1 MSRSSS
7 PPKNS
12 SLDENQSSDPLNS
25 KGPSQRS
32 PSKLSEDIGSD
43 DTLDIDLTPL
53 ERTELTYSLKSSEE
67 TIDLEEYER
76 QNDTL
81 DPGYQKDTSLKKGP
95 KKSDQDRKDLQLIS
109 GQQFGVYEILHRI
122 GSGGMGSVYAA
133 FNHQLKRRV
142 ALKVIQ
148 KDSAIS
154 STQNLLQEAQSI
166 AQLEHPHIVTVYN
179 VGEEGGLFYI
189 EMQLILGQPLNHVL
203 REEVL
208 PIERIIRL
216 LTELASALNHAHERG
231 VIHRDIK
238 AENVLVSDDGSAQL
252 VDFGL
257 SQIDR
262 ESLRKMRAVDGLGS
276 DESEQPTSHQ
286 SQYSRSGTPAYM
298 APEFWLKGDAGVSTD
313 LYAFGVM
320 AYLMYE
326 GNLPFKGSSWH
337 EVMEAH
343 LDHQPEPLSEHKTS
357 SQLPRLIMDCIE
369 RDPKDRPSGTREVL
383 KRLQTAQDEHVSNM
397 DHTIEPPTSF
407 WMRWPQLS
415 LRFVFSLISL
425 ILITVGCLH
434 ISLWER
440 LDHSTL
446 DFMQFLQ
453 PEAKSTPVGLIK
465 IDEVAAINKGKY
477 FNRKAFSSVIKN
489 TLNDGALSV
498 GVDLVMDLSESL
510 LSDMYWESLV
520 YDERVIQS
528 VALLNMTDEQDSL
541 MDVNHREPVY
551 EPAGNTSPLT
561 PKSVDEGRER
571 IEVDLQHT
579 LPIENGEIEGEENAP
594 MFIKPIPDFLK
605 GGHVLGH
612 IQLSRD
618 PDGVTR
624 RIPMLIKLHGRFYPA
639 LSLLLAAQTLGAKA
653 DHIQY
658 KNGKLSIHPPKG
670 RRISIPVDNE
680 GRLLLRVRGDAN
692 QRPSKSIVALLSSS
706 GDVPSRVG
714 QASALILGVSTPS
727 EGDYGPLSYWR
738 YTPLSYAHIVAAEN
752 IINRDFLQSASP
764 RLSLVLTLILVLL
777 TFWLTSLARGAL
789 SLVSV
794 ILCQIVA
801 VGVALSALVLLDIAL
816 PLASLS
822 IHIGLANLW
831 ALIYRALHER
841 KLRVDLTNRL
851 GQALPP
857 SVAQRLISESVYK
870 AQPQYNATRVSLVL
884 CSLQLADLDELSE
897 ELEPI
902 NFAKV
907 LRQFAQRIRKLTL
920 DFGGVLT
927 SSQRGGVLITF
938 HPTKEEQGEEEVT
951 LRSALFAV
959 AIHQLAHEEE
969 WRWSAMKVKPPRLNL
984 SLHWGDL
991 ISGPMSLHYKE
1002 TYTIYGEVV
1011 QCAELLSQNTYD
1023 GTLISES
1030 FIKVCS
1036 PKIFTTPGPT
1046 ITIKG
1051 HPMKTRYFD
1060 EIRADNELAALDK
1073 GSIKT

>member
-12 SLDENQSSDPLNS
+12 SLDENQNSDSLNS
-25 KGPSQRS
+25 KGSGQLSS
-32 PSKLSEDIGSD
+32 PKLKEDIGSD

-53 ERTELTYSLKSSEE
+53 ERSERIYSLKSSEE
-67 TIDLEEYER
+67 TIDFEEYQR
-76 QNDTL
+76 HNDTL
-81 DPGYQKDTSLKKGP
+81 DPDCKKDISPDKAS
-95 KKSDQDRKDLQLIS
+95 KKSAQDRRDLHLVS
-109 GQQFGVYEILHRI
+109 GERFGVYEILHRI

-148 KDSAIS
+148 KDSAVS

-203 REEVL
+203 RDQDL
-208 PIERIIRL
+208 PTERIIRL
-216 LTELASALNHAHERG
+216 LTELASALDHAHERG

-238 AENVLVSDDGSAQL
+238 AENVLVSDDGSARL

-257 SQIDR
+257 SQIDQ
-262 ESLRKMRAVDGLGS
+262 ESLKKMRAFNGLDS
-276 DESEQPTSHQ
+276 DDSEQPIADQ
-286 SQYSRSGTPAYM
+286 SKYSRSGTPAYM
-298 APEFWLKGDAGVSTD
+298 APEFWLKGEAGVSTD

-343 LDHQPEPLSEHKTS
+343 LDHHPEPLSEQSAS
-357 SQLPRLIMDCIE
+357 SQLSRLIMDCIE
-369 RDPKDRPSGTREVL
+369 RDPENRPSGTREVL
-383 KRLQTAQDEHVSNM
+383 KRLQTAQDEYASHM
-397 DHTIEPPTSF
+397 DHPIEPSSSF
-407 WMRWPQLS
+407 LMKWPQLS
-415 LRFVFSLISL
+415 LRFLFSLISL

-434 ISLWER
+434 VSLWER
-440 LDHSTL
+440 LDHNTL

-453 PEAKSTPVGLIK
+453 PEPENTPVGLIK

-489 TLNDGALSV
+489 TLNDGAQSV

-541 MDVNHREPVY
+541 MDVNHGKHIY
-551 EPAGNTSPLT
+551 EPAKKTSSLT
-561 PKSVDEGRER
+561 PKSVDEDRELKE
-571 IEVDLQHT
+571 IDLQHT
-579 LPIENGEIEGEENAP
+579 LPIENGEIDGEENAP

-624 RIPMLIKLHGRFYPA
+624 RIPMLIKAHGRFYPA

-658 KNGKLSIHPPKG
+658 KNGKLSIHPPQG
-670 RRISIPVDNE
+670 ERISIPVDDE

-692 QRPSKSIVALLSSS
+692 QRPSKSIVALLTSSE
-706 GDVPSRVG
+706 DLPSKVG

-738 YTPLSYAHIVAAEN
+738 YTPLSYAHIIAAEN

-764 RLSLVLTLILVLL
+764 RVSLALTLILVLL

-794 ILCQIVA
+794 ILCQVVA

-831 ALIYRALHER
+831 ALVYRALHER
-841 KLRVDLTNRL
+841 KLRVDLTHRL

-857 SVAQRLISESVYK
+857 SVAQRLISESVRK
-870 AQPQYNATRVSLVL
+870 TQPQYNATRVSLVL
-884 CSLQLADLDELSE
+884 CSLRLANLDELSE
-897 ELEPI
+897 ELEPT

-907 LRQFAQRIRKLTL
+907 LRQLAQRIRKLTL

-938 HPTKEEQGEEEVT
+938 HPTKEEEGEEEVT
-951 LRSALFAV
+951 LRSALFAI

-969 WRWSAMKVKPPRLNL
+969 WRWRALKVKPPRLNI

-1036 PKIFTTPGPT
+1036 PKIQTTPGPT
-1046 ITIKG
+1046 ITVKDQL
-1051 HPMKTRYFD
+1051 MKTRYFN
-1060 EIRADNELAALDK
+1060 EIREADGSTLLDK